1 MSRIGKKPIPIPKG
15 VTVKIEGQNI
25 TVKGPKGELSRTI
38 HPLASAEL
46 DGDNLVVKR
55 ANDSRYCRAI
65 HGLTRSLL
73 NNMVVGVS
81 QGFKKELLVVGIG
94 YKVDAQGNTLKL
106 NIGFS
111 HPIEFPLPKG
121 ITAKVERQK
130 DIKITLEGIDKELL
144 GLTAAR
150 IRALRPPEP
159 YKGKGIR
166 YVDEEI
172 IRKAG
177 KAAAKK

>member
-1 MSRIGKKPIPIPKG
+1 MSRIGNKPIPVPKG
-15 VTVKIEGQNI
+15 VNITINGQAI
-25 TVKGPKGELSRTI
+25 TVKGPKGQLSREI
-38 HPLASAEL
+38 HPLASVEQTGDEL
-46 DGDNLVVKR
+46 IVKR
-55 ANDSRYCRAI
+55 ANDSRKSRAI
-65 HGLTRSLL
+65 HGLTRSLI

-81 QGFKKELLVVGIG
+81 EGFKKELLVVGIG
-94 YKVDAQGNTLKL
+94 YKVDSEGKGLKL
-106 NIGFS
+106 NLGYS
-111 HPIEFPLPKG
+111 HPIDFPLPDG

-130 DIKITLEGIDKELL
+130 NIKITLEGIDKELL

-159 YKGKGIR
+159 YKGKGVQ
-166 YVDEEI
+166 YADEVI